1 MNRRNQLRLGV
12 REAMTV
18 KTDSDAGGHDQGP
31 ESEHRGALAILG
43 PQPPRFPLRHFFLAG
58 KAAAACAVALL
69 IDAMTGNPDHVTST
83 FVAVLAVSPVVLMGL
98 RRSFDQIV
106 GSGIGGL
113 LGAGAMLAGLELEIG
128 IPLAV
133 GLAILAS
140 FALGFGRGYTVAA
153 FSALF
158 VQAVPWGNVFST
170 LEVRLVAVATAVVS
184 AFVVNT
190 LISAAAYESI
200 FRRRYRFAQ
209 SAVSSL
215 LVRAAQEGPGVVSEG
230 FPMLATLEHELDLA
244 IGELRWRRATHSCV
258 FHLRERV
265 GTLRRLLHLVL
276 DLVYRLEEEE
286 LPADSLQ
293 PWLQWLIARGGE
305 EPGVPQALKPT
316 TQRIR
321 RLGRSLRD
329 DGPPAKAAG

>member
-1 MNRRNQLRLGV
+1 MTI
-12 REAMTV
+12 RETTTV
-18 KTDSDAGGHDQGP
+18 KTDCDLNGHDHDP
-31 ESEHRGALAILG
+31 KSDHRGALAILG
-43 PQPPRFPLRHFFLAG
+43 PRPPRLPFRHFFLAG

-69 IDAMTGNPDHVTST
+69 IDGWTGNPDHVSST

-106 GSGIGGL
+106 GSGLGGL
-113 LGAGAMLAGLELEIG
+113 LGAGAMLAGLELGVG

-133 GLAILAS
+133 GLSILAS

-158 VQAVPWGNVFST
+158 VQAVPWGDVFST
-170 LEVRLVAVATAVVS
+170 LEVRLLAVTTAVVS
-184 AFVVNT
+184 AFIVNT
-190 LISAAAYESI
+190 VISAAAYESI
-200 FRRRYRFAQ
+200 FRRRYRLAQ
-209 SAVSSL
+209 AAVSSL
-215 LVRAAQEGPGVVSEG
+215 LVRAAEQGPAVVQEG
-230 FPMLATLEHELDLA
+230 FPMLATLEYELDLA
-244 IGELRWRRATHSCV
+244 IGELRWRRATDSCV

-265 GTLRRLLHLVL
+265 GLLRRLLHLVL

-286 LPADSLQ
+286 LPPDSLQ

-305 EPGVPQALKPT
+305 EPEVPEALKPT

-321 RLGRSLRD
+321 RLGRSLRS
-329 DGPPAKAAG
+329 DGPPEKDCLGGKP